1 MLLTLYIYVAVM
13 CVRHDLSP
21 FQGMHLD
28 SVVESEIMVFV
39 GGKLCSTVS
48 NDEVYGY
55 VKVAFQQ

>member
-1 MLLTLYIYVAVM
+1 MHEPFMYAVVM
-13 CVRHDLSP
+13 CVSHDLSS

-48 NDEVYGY
+48 NDEVYSY
-55 VKVAFQQ
+55 VKVMFQQ